1 MKTGSG
7 GFLRREEKAELK
19 QETVHGR
26 LEKFQ
31 RETKE
36 KGVDSPKQRED
47 RQEER

>member
-1 MKTGSG
+1 M
-7 GFLRREEKAELK
+7 RREEKAELK